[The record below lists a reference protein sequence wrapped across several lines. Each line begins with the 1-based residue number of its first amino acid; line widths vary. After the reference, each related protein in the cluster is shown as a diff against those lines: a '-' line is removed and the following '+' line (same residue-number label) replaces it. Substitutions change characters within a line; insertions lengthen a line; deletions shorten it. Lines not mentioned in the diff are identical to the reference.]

1 MRMRIKN
8 EISEKF
14 KNIPVDEDT
23 RIISREQI
31 KIGDYDVIHEKWFWD
46 GIYADSYVFFNEDI
60 KDLSEEDVLTL
71 TYQKKPFAT
80 YKKLDTY
87 TFVNFDFTAPY

>member
-1 MRMRIKN
+1 MKMRLKN

-31 KIGDYDVIHEKWFWD
+31 KIEDYDAIHEKWFWD
-46 GIYADSYVFFNEDI
+46 GINADSYVFFNEDI
-60 KDLSEEDVLTL
+60 KGLNEEEVLRL
-71 TYQKKPFAT
+71 ANKEGAT
-80 YKKLDTY
+80 YKKSDRY
-87 TFVNFDFTAPY
+87 TFVNFNFEVPY

>member
-8 EISEKF
+8 DISEKF
-14 KNIPVDEDT
+14 KNIPVDEGT

-60 KDLSEEDVLTL
+60 KDLNEEDILKLTN
-71 TYQKKPFAT
+71 QIQQFST

-87 TFVNFDFTAPY
+87 TFVNFDFEEPY